1 MVALRQDGLRQI
13 RGIVIK
19 VMFAR
24 SCRLSRAVKRA
35 DKSRRA
41 LGLRTET
48 RHSGRSG

>member
-35 DKSRRA
+35 DDKSA
-41 LGLRTET
+41 SADATKENAP
-48 RHSGRSG
+48 